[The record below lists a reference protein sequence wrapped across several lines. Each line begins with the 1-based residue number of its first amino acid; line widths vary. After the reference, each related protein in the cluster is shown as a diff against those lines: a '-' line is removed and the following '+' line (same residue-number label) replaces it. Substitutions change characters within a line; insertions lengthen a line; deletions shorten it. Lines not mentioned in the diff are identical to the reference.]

1 MIMEKAIER
10 TKALLSN
17 WCCDEL
23 KEAAQAWLNSIGTDK
38 EKEAGR
44 KYVLELQDSIVTV
57 DGMLA
62 FLPTDEAKAKFGEE
76 TANKFYEHAK
86 DLKAQGVANC
96 DCPACTAASAVL
108 EVKDEILK

>member
-1 MIMEKAIER
+1 MKNAVEK
-10 TKALLSN
+10 TKVLLSN

-23 KEAAQAWLNSIGTDK
+23 KEAAQAWLDSVGTDK
-38 EKEAGR
+38 EKEAGK
-44 KYVLELQDSIVTV
+44 KYVLELQDSIVPV

-76 TANKFYEHAK
+76 NANKFYEHAK
-86 DLKAQGVANC
+86 KLKAQGIANC

-108 EVKDEILK
+108 DLKDEIL

>member
-1 MIMEKAIER
+1 MEKAVER
-10 TKALLSN
+10 TKILLSD

-23 KEAAQAWLNSIGTDK
+23 REAAQAWLDSIGTDK
-38 EKEAGR
+38 EKEAAKR
-44 KYVLELQDSIVTV
+44 YVLELQDSIVTV

-76 TANKFYEHAK
+76 TANNFYEHAK
-86 DLKAQGVANC
+86 DLKAQGVTNC

-108 EVKDEILK
+108 ELKDEILK

>member
-1 MIMEKAIER
+1 MEKAVER

-23 KEAAQAWLNSIGTDK
+23 KEAAQTWLNSIGTDN
-38 EKEAGR
+38 EKDAAEN
-44 KYVLELQDSIVTV
+44 YVFTLQDSIVSV

-76 TANKFYEHAK
+76 TTNKVYEHAK
-86 DLKAQGVANC
+86 ELKAQGVANC
-96 DCPACTAASAVL
+96 DCPACTAAAAVL
-108 EVKDEILK
+108 ELKDEILK

>member
-1 MIMEKAIER
+1 MEKAIER
-10 TKALLSN
+10 TKVLLSN

-23 KEAAQAWLNSIGTDK
+23 KEAAQAWLDSIGTEK

-44 KYVLELQDSIVTV
+44 KYVLELQNSIVTV

-62 FLPTDEAKAKFGEE
+62 FLPTYEAKARFGEE
-76 TANKFYEHAK
+76 TANNFYEHAK

-108 EVKDEILK
+108 ELKEEILK

>member
-1 MIMEKAIER
+1 MEKAIER
-10 TKALLSN
+10 TKILLSN

-23 KEAAQAWLNSIGTDK
+23 KEAAQVWLNSIGTDK
-38 EKEAGR
+38 EKETGK
-44 KYVLELQDSIVTV
+44 KYILKLEDSIVTV

-86 DLKAQGVANC
+86 ELKAQGVANC
-96 DCPACTAASAVL
+96 DCPACTAASAIL
-108 EVKDEILK
+108 ELKDEILK